1 MIRCTT
7 HVHVCTPNTQQTDG
21 QTSEHTKNRWQNLM
35 TTNFLQAFLLR
46 ICVFEANHNSSSRH
60 KQEQQIQTKPN
71 QTN

>member
-1 MIRCTT
+1 MA
-7 HVHVCTPNTQQTDG
+7 
-21 QTSEHTKNRWQNLM
+21 NLM